1 MDKKQEPSLSFNEE
15 PIITIEDT
23 DDVEKQSESETVKE
37 NIDPQKDKEIPKKKK
52 KNWFKKKIEKIDKYL
67 YDLEVIFSTKSE
79 IKPERKARNIYILK
93 SSVIFSF
100 FFILSYASFSGYYY
114 VVNHIEQAQAERS
127 QELENNGGIP
137 IIFSNEEIKSQN

>member
-15 PIITIEDT
+15 PIITTEDT
-23 DDVEKQSESETVKE
+23 DDVDKKSESKSVKE
-37 NIDPQKDKEIPKKKK
+37 NINLEKDKEIPKKKK

-100 FFILSYASFSGYYY
+100 YFIFSYASFSGYYY
-114 VVNHIEQAQAERS
+114 VVSHIEQTQYERS
-127 QELENNGGIP
+127 QELENSGGIP

>member
-15 PIITIEDT
+15 PIITTEDT
-23 DDVEKQSESETVKE
+23 QDVDKKSESKSVKE
-37 NIDPQKDKEIPKKKK
+37 NINLEKDKEIPKKKK

-93 SSVIFSF
+93 CYIFFLLYFLLCLF
-100 FFILSYASFSGYYY
+100 FWLLLCSKSYRANS
-114 VVNHIEQAQAERS
+114 I
-127 QELENNGGIP
+127 
-137 IIFSNEEIKSQN
+137 